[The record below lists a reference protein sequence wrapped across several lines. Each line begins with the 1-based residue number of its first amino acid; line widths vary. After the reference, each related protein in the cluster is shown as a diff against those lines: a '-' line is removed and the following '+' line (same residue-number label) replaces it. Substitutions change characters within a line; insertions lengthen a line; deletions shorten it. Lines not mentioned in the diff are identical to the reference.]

1 MPTIYLTIEINAP
14 IERCFDLSRSIDL
27 HTLSTSH
34 TNEKAIA
41 GVTSGLIGL
50 NEEVTWRARHFGIYQ
65 ELTSRITGFQAPVF
79 FEDTMV
85 KGAFKKIEH
94 KHFFEVQGSK
104 TIMKDEF
111 RFEAPLGILG
121 KLSHIVLVPY
131 LKNFLI
137 KRNKMIKDVAE
148 SNQWKQLLTKS
159 S

>member
-1 MPTIYLTIEINAP
+1 
-14 IERCFDLSRSIDL
+14 
-27 HTLSTSH
+27 
-34 TNEKAIA
+34 
-41 GVTSGLIGL
+41 
-50 NEEVTWRARHFGIYQ
+50 
-65 ELTSRITGFQAPVF
+65 
-79 FEDTMV
+79 MV